1 MSKKIDD
8 WKTINEL
15 KTELD
20 QKIKKFNKKNKNY
33 FALRRRSG
41 DDNCIQILRL
51 PGFDSLQHIMNV
63 RSSEI
68 YLVGECAIVGSA
80 ALEFAVKTHKLMAK
94 ISAIERSKRNEQR
107 GLEGIHGDDLAKIE
121 AKWPELPPE
130 LPDGPIVK
138 Y

>member
-1 MSKKIDD
+1 MSKKIENGN
-8 WKTINEL
+8 TINEL
-15 KTELD
+15 KAQLD

-41 DDNCIQILRL
+41 DDNCIQILHL

-68 YLVGECAIVGSA
+68 YLVGECAIVGPEV
-80 ALEFAVKTHKLMAK
+80 LEFAVKTHKLMAK

-107 GLEGIHGDDLAKIE
+107 GLEGIHGVE

>member
-1 MSKKIDD
+1 MSKKIENGN
-8 WKTINEL
+8 TINEL
-15 KTELD
+15 KAQLD
-20 QKIKKFNKKNKNY
+20 KKIEKFNKKNKNY

-41 DDNCIQILRL
+41 DDNCIQILHL

-68 YLVGECAIVGSA
+68 YLVGERAIVGPE

-121 AKWPELPPE
+121 AKWPELTPE
-130 LPDGPIVK
+130 LPDSPIVK

>member
-1 MSKKIDD
+1 MSKKID
-8 WKTINEL
+8 EL

-41 DDNCIQILRL
+41 DDNCIQILHL

-68 YLVGECAIVGSA
+68 YLVGECAIVGPE

-94 ISAIERSKRNEQR
+94 ISAIERDERNKQR

-121 AKWPELPPE
+121 AKWPELHPE